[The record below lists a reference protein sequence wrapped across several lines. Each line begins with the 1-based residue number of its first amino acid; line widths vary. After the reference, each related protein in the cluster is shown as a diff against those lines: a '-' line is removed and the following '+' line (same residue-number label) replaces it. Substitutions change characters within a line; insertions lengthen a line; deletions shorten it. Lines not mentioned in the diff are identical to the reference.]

1 MAIWIFPAQAHF
13 ADWVPLLL
21 LISKL
26 SPLPYWV
33 VMEQDTP
40 LLSHPIQS
48 LTQLE
53 TLDLQLLPRLVLL
66 SPQAKLAPLQI
77 LL

>member
-1 MAIWIFPAQAHF
+1 MTIWIFPAQAHF
-13 ADWVPLLL
+13 AAWVPLFL

-26 SPLPYWV
+26 SPLLYWV

-40 LLSHPIQS
+40 LLSQPIHF
-48 LTQLE
+48 LTKLE
-53 TLDLQLLPRLVLL
+53 TLDLQILPRLVLL
-66 SPQAKLAPLQI
+66 SLQTKLAPPQS